1 MHKKKFQLIFFYFFY
16 FKDFKNN
23 KVFQMFELN
32 VKEILESFIL
42 SSLFL
47 NKKIQH
53 SILLFNSIN

>member
-1 MHKKKFQLIFFYFFY
+1 MHKKKFQLIFFY

-42 SSLFL
+42 SSLYFKQK
-47 NKKIQH
+47 NTT
-53 SILLFNSIN
+53 FNSFV

>member
-42 SSLFL
+42 SSLYFKQK
-47 NKKIQH
+47 NTT
-53 SILLFNSIN
+53 FNSFV